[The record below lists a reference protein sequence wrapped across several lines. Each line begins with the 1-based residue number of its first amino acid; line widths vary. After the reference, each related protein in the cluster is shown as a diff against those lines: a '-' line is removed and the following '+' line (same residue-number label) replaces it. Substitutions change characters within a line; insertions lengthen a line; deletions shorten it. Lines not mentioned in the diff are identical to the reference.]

1 MIGLGRPDE
10 VQHAQQ
16 LAEET
21 RRIINAAITT
31 IRSNLKSQRPPNLTS

>member
-1 MIGLGRPDE
+1 MIGVGTPE
-10 VQHAQQ
+10 QVQKAQL

-31 IRSNLKSQRPPNLTS
+31 TRSNLNSQPRR